1 MGIQRIVYQRL
12 GTAKVCLTVTALSN
26 NGYFISFKR
35 LLVEPVL
42 ELDLLLVPQL
52 SCSHLYHTCSANTGQ
67 TKLRL
72 MNCLLF
78 FNSSNFLFGRCTFFF
93 FFLHTVFYLNQKY
106 RSIVNGTSEVRL
118 FFILNSTVDQL
129 LLTSLTCY
137 MRNSYIPIYIY
148 GYKVQCS

>member
-93 FFLHTVFYLNQKY
+93 FFFAYCILLKLEIQKYCEWYLRSQIVFYFKFD
-106 RSIVNGTSEVRL
+106 SRL
-118 FFILNSTVDQL
+118 VTAYVTYL
-129 LLTSLTCY
+129 LY
-137 MRNSYIPIYIY
+137 A
-148 GYKVQCS
+148 